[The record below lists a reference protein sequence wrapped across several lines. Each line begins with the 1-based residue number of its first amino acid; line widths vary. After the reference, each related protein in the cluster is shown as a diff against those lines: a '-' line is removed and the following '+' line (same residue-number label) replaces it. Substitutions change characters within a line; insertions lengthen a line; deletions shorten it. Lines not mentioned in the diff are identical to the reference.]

1 MVKTVMKTILAEVKI
16 ISVILSSHGW
26 IFFVDMYIIFK
37 TNMTGKTCL
46 SSHHTYNDCG
56 CILDY

>member
-37 TNMTGKTCL
+37 TNMTDKVYLC
-46 SSHHTYNDCG
+46 
-56 CILDY
+56 